1 MRTYEVT
8 FIVDPVLSTD
18 EIKSTAQNY
27 VDHLKSENCKIV
39 DLQDI
44 GLRQLNYPINKR
56 STGVYYS
63 LEFTSETG
71 DIVKNV
77 ELALKRDERVIRYLL
92 IKLDKFGIQYN
103 DDKRN
108 GRIGKSLPKEE
119 NTAKDD
125 KPQRAPKKDDK
136 PKSAP
141 KKDDKPQKAA
151 TVVAAKEEE

>member
-8 FIVDPVLSTD
+8 FIVDPVLSGD
-18 EIKSTAQNY
+18 EIKATAQNY

-44 GLRQLNYPINKR
+44 GLRQLAYPIRKR

-63 LEFTSETG
+63 LEFQSPTG
-71 DIVKNV
+71 EIVKKL

-103 DDKRN
+103 DDKRQ
-108 GRIGKSLPKEE
+108 GKIGQAKSKEQ
-119 NTAKDD
+119 A
-125 KPQRAPKKDDK
+125 KKDD
-136 PKSAP
+136 S
-141 KKDDKPQKAA
+141 DED
-151 TVVAAKEEE
+151 ED

>member
-27 VDHLKSENCKIV
+27 VDHLKSENCEIV

-44 GLRQLNYPINKR
+44 GLRQLAYPINKR
-56 STGVYYS
+56 STGIYYS
-63 LEFTSETG
+63 LEFQSETG
-71 DIVKNV
+71 EIVKKL
-77 ELALKRDERVIRYLL
+77 ELALKRDERVIRHLL

-108 GRIGKSLPKEE
+108 GRIGKSIPKEE
-119 NTAKDD
+119 KIVQEE
-125 KPQRAPKKDDK
+125 KPRKIAR
-136 PKSAP
+136 SIAIGS
-141 KKDDKPQKAA
+141 
-151 TVVAAKEEE
+151 EEE

>member
-8 FIVDPVLSTD
+8 FIVDPVLSGD
-18 EIKSTAQNY
+18 EIKATAQNY

-44 GLRQLNYPINKR
+44 GLRQLAYPIRKR

-63 LEFTSETG
+63 LEFQSPTG
-71 DIVKNV
+71 EIVKKL

-103 DDKRN
+103 DDKRQ
-108 GRIGKSLPKEE
+108 GKIGQAKSKEQ
-119 NTAKDD
+119 A
-125 KPQRAPKKDDK
+125 KKDD
-136 PKSAP
+136 S
-141 KKDDKPQKAA
+141 DDDSD
-151 TVVAAKEEE
+151 EDED